1 MPQATPC
8 AQLRQ
13 CHLTCRFGLTGQ
25 VPCSCIR
32 MVAHC
37 HGLIWWQQCIKPWLQ
52 MALMCHVSMAIFFG
66 LEPLLLQPRLA
77 FHSVSGSLEVVR
89 IHDLCSY
96 LAPAA
101 DSYLPSPSV
110 FMTVLCFCMFVCFI
124 LSCIGCFLVV
134 SCFI

>member
-1 MPQATPC
+1 MPQVIPC

-13 CHLTCRFGLTGQ
+13 CCLICQFGLTGQ

-32 MVAHC
+32 MVAYC
-37 HGLIWWQQCIKPWLQ
+37 HRLIWWQQCIKPWLQ
-52 MALMCHVSMAIFFG
+52 MALMCHVSMAIIFG
-66 LEPLLLQPRLA
+66 LELLLLQPRLA
-77 FHSVSGSLEVVR
+77 FHSVSGSLEVIC

-101 DSYLPSPSV
+101 ESYLPSPSV